1 MEPHFGVCLEL
12 RRERAGSGFVALED
26 SVQWH
31 CAPTKVFIFSKELFP
46 GAERSLT
53 CNPIPSVT
61 LQAVLCIAAATRE
74 PSQMQ
79 QESEAL
85 GDIRTGVKPWLFQP
99 FITF

>member
-1 MEPHFGVCLEL
+1 MALCSYQGVYILK
-12 RRERAGSGFVALED
+12 GAL
-26 SVQWH
+26 SR
-31 CAPTKVFIFSKELFP
+31 S
-46 GAERSLT
+46 RSLT

-85 GDIRTGVKPWLFQP
+85 GDVRTGVKPWLFQP